1 MTMPERDQ
9 RPAVMFV
16 HTTPEHPVIAGLS
29 DAAFR
34 LWFDLICYC
43 SRQETNGVVT
53 DPILRKMGKAK
64 VIKEL
69 LDAGR
74 LEARG
79 KDWAVHDYL
88 KHNRSAEEIQAVR
101 DSNSMKGEKGA
112 HLRWHVARRVR
123 SKSCDFCLKEVE
135 SA

>member
-1 MTMPERDQ
+1 
-9 RPAVMFV
+9 MFV

-43 SRQETNGVVT
+43 SRQETDGRVT
-53 DPILRKMGKAK
+53 DPVLRKMGKPR
-64 VIKEL
+64 VIREL
-69 LDAGR
+69 VEARR

-79 KDWAVHDYL
+79 KDWEVHHYL
-88 KHNRSAEEIQAVR
+88 HHNRSAREIQAVR
-101 DSNSMKGEKGA
+101 ESNSVKGEKGA
-112 HLRWHVARRVR
+112 HLRWHVGRRRR
-123 SKSCDFCLKEVE
+123 SKDCEFCLMEVN